1 MPIPYTEYEI
11 PLLKALIALEG
22 SAKTSKVF
30 PVVEEIMKKELSTHP
45 EEYGK
50 YKRGEIIWQNKIQW
64 AREYLKRKGQLDS
77 AGWGVWKITPNGRE
91 RVRIFKETGRDPD
104 EGLSK
109 LQGVATEIET
119 TEETPKQAFDKLEQI
134 QQHETGDILGV
145 RGIVYEPINE
155 QVVILLFAALAY
167 ELDFRIEG
175 IRSRFPDAL
184 LRRKTS
190 KDRWISCKAEFEFRS
205 SEFNTHGHDEKQCD
219 LLICWEHNWNNCP
232 IEVLSLKEAIKHLT
246 D

>member
-11 PLLKALIALEG
+11 PILKALISSDEP
-22 SAKTSKVF
+22 AKTSKVY
-30 PVVEEIMKKELSTHP
+30 PVVEEIMEKELIGYP

-50 YKRGEIIWQNKIQW
+50 YKGGETIWRNKIRW
-64 AREYLKRKGQLDS
+64 AREYLKRKGQLDCS
-77 AGWGVWKITPNGRE
+77 ERGVWKITPSGRE
-91 RVRIFKETGRDPD
+91 RVRIFKETERDPD

-109 LQGVATEIET
+109 LQGVDTEIKTIEG
-119 TEETPKQAFDKLEQI
+119 TPKQVFDKLEQT

-155 QVVILLFAALAY
+155 QGVILLFAALAH
-167 ELDFRIEG
+167 ELDFRIEA

-190 KDRWISCKAEFEFRS
+190 KDRWITCKAEFEFRS
-205 SEFNTHGHDEKQCD
+205 SEFNTHGHDEKKCD
-219 LLICWEHNWNNCP
+219 LLICWEHNWNDCP
-232 IEVLSLKEAIKHLT
+232 IEVLSLKEAVKDLK